1 MYCLEMFLNLME
13 NTLRRIYLTE
23 NQNELYVILT
33 IDNNDNNQSI
43 S

>member
-1 MYCLEMFLNLME
+1 MFLNLME